1 VTLFQQ
7 LQEPPVQLTSE
18 SVAAKLPDDVWQ
30 VIKDHLL
37 KYKGY
42 EAPDDLRDKLEK
54 NTDIE
59 LFDGGAFVA
68 VGNEFDLFVVPEK
81 RGRWRIRS
89 VLKNYLDKMGRT
101 HGKIVVRI
109 NEHNM
114 PSLRLARGFGFK
126 EISRENGTI
135 RLENESWVT

>member
-1 VTLFQQ
+1 M
-7 LQEPPVQLTSE
+7 QLTSE
-18 SVAAKLPDDVWQ
+18 SVVAKLPDDVWQ

>member
-1 VTLFQQ
+1 VTLFQR
-7 LQEPPVQLTSE
+7 LQEQPVQLTSE

-81 RGRWRIRS
+81 RGKWRIRS

-109 NEHNM
+109 NEQNT

>member
-1 VTLFQQ
+1 M
-7 LQEPPVQLTSE
+7 QLTSE

-109 NEHNM
+109 NEQNS

>member
-1 VTLFQQ
+1 M
-7 LQEPPVQLTSE
+7 QLTSE
-18 SVAAKLPDDVWQ
+18 SVVAKLPDDVWQ

-68 VGNEFDLFVVPEK
+68 MGNEFDLFVVPEK

>member
-1 VTLFQQ
+1 
-7 LQEPPVQLTSE
+7 VQSTSE
-18 SVAAKLPDDVWQ
+18 LVAAKLPDDVWQ

-42 EAPDDLRDKLEK
+42 EAPDELRDKLEQH
-54 NTDIE
+54 TTIE
-59 LFDGGAFVA
+59 LFDGGAFLSK
-68 VGNEFDLFVVPEK
+68 GNEFDLFVVPEK
-81 RGRWRIRS
+81 RGRWRIRT
-89 VLKNYLDKMGRT
+89 VFGNYLDKMGRT

-109 NEHNM
+109 NEQNTT
-114 PSLRLARGFGFK
+114 SLRLARGFGFK

>member
-1 VTLFQQ
+1 
-7 LQEPPVQLTSE
+7 VQLTSE

-81 RGRWRIRS
+81 RGRWRIRT

-109 NEHNM
+109 NEQNT

>member
-1 VTLFQQ
+1 V
-7 LQEPPVQLTSE
+7 
-18 SVAAKLPDDVWQ
+18 KLPDNVWQ
-30 VIKDHLL
+30 VIRDHLRA
-37 KYKGY
+37 YKGFN
-42 EAPDDLRDKLEK
+42 APDELKATLEQ

-89 VLKNYLDKMGRT
+89 VVGNYLDRMGQR

-109 NEHNM
+109 DERNS
-114 PSLRLARGFGFK
+114 PSLRLARHFGFN
-126 EISRENGTI
+126 EVSRENGVT
-135 RLENESWVT
+135 RLEKNYG

>member
-1 VTLFQQ
+1 M
-7 LQEPPVQLTSE
+7 QLTSE

-59 LFDGGAFVA
+59 LFDGGSFVA

>member
-1 VTLFQQ
+1 
-7 LQEPPVQLTSE
+7 
-18 SVAAKLPDDVWQ
+18 VAAKLPDDVWQ

-109 NEHNM
+109 NEQNM

>member
-1 VTLFQQ
+1 M
-7 LQEPPVQLTSE
+7 QLTSE

-81 RGRWRIRS
+81 RGKWRIRS

-109 NEHNM
+109 NEQNT

>member
-1 VTLFQQ
+1 M
-7 LQEPPVQLTSE
+7 QLTSE

-109 NEHNM
+109 NEQNM

>member
-1 VTLFQQ
+1 M
-7 LQEPPVQLTSE
+7 QLTSE

-42 EAPDDLRDKLEK
+42 EAPDDLRDQLEK

>member
-1 VTLFQQ
+1 M
-7 LQEPPVQLTSE
+7 QLTSE

-59 LFDGGAFVA
+59 LFDGGVFVA